1 MARGQPAD
9 AVAGILR
16 MLRGY
21 LDSPPSLDFRIDLA
35 TGEIAPERAYR
46 GRTERRQTG
55 AA

>member
-1 MARGQPAD
+1 MAGL
-9 AVAGILR
+9 LR

-21 LDSPPSLDFRIDLA
+21 LDALPSLDFRIDLS
-35 TGEIAPERAYR
+35 TGEIAPEHGYR